1 MSSIPVEG
9 KDSIQ
14 ERHPMDLAAKTNLM
28 KPMEPTRQNMAVQQI
43 GQLRGGR
50 ATGTSIQSISM
61 TSTNS
66 ASQTGI
72 STFSQTMLKQ
82 VNVSRSS
89 LVQSASTSSASLPSR
104 SPLVSVAHTT
114 HVPRGAAAVANI
126 AAPRS
131 AVATPI
137 VRPTGP
143 LQTTGVSA
151 PPLSASFAS
160 SLRGLGPATLM
171 PRAASP
177 ASTASVAP
185 WLGTSVPQVVSTTAI
200 SATGAM
206 LTSLRTQNITSMSAY
221 AHGRPAVPTVPSRPP
236 TPLASQIQSESPR
249 PQLIHSTT
257 QKSIVG
263 QTSTQSSAMRQLHI
277 TEKYFKPSVSLGAV
291 TIAQVLPTRT
301 QTAITYSSGSPF
313 PASPATLI
321 ATTPTRLAA
330 VSSGQRL
337 VQTTPARLTMSP
349 ASTAMLSTPARLAV
363 AAQGSTQSTII
374 TGPARLT
381 VSTPLPGTV
390 LAGSARVA
398 MTGQGTVTR
407 LTVPS
412 SSPIRPT
419 VPNLQTTH
427 TRLCSPQSGLLSTPA
442 RLTVS
447 STNQPPLQ
455 ATTVLATQAR
465 LTVAPGASTPA
476 GVVSLHPVVVSNTS
490 QPLKSVTPVS
500 RALPIQQNMGA
511 KVITQPAHG
520 SIQITQVPLSSGK
533 GAHSIHPVTPLQH
546 NQGTRT
552 VSYPSTTTVASSN
565 MPGIRP
571 ITVAHPQSI
580 PVAKVFT
587 TAMGVSRSGVD
598 LNTTGLPEVALPV
611 HTIQTQP
618 QPPPPSQQQQ
628 TMPQATSVNQTT
640 ASSVPTYT
648 MPTTFYYEAPSGG
661 YQVTRP
667 YNPGSSYAVHTT
679 TSQPLRPTNTV
690 HSALV
695 TTESSVL
702 SQNNQQTPTVSKL
715 NASPRPSILRKRDN
729 EGSPMKAQKNLTP
742 MLAALSSSPVSP
754 PSPRRPDSRGNGG
767 NSSGGSTTI
776 SATSSPGLNEAGE
789 DSLPAIVKN
798 EIVDEIEKPPMEMSP
813 RKKPRKQ
820 QLQPGLPSTPGHQGP
835 GQFLGR
841 YLKSPKGG
849 MIQIRSDTQT
859 GNELPEPKF
868 SDEEMEF
875 LPEEKVR
882 EVKEVAATALREEPE
897 EKVFVPKRPHISLIN
912 SYRHPWK
919 SKHNHFIRYSDVK
932 PKDERRPTITDL
944 GNQKNVLQKLNG
956 WKIFHL
962 STQMEDLADVETQAI
977 EKLSAILK
985 VMERK
990 TGKEL
995 EKDVNRSNE
1004 LIKRLGIVEAMTW
1017 TLNVR
1022 ETRNSGGH
1030 DMDIE
1035 CKRDQESGG
1044 HDMDI
1049 ECKRDQESGGHGN
1062 KVCEEHGNMQRSK
1075 IIKDQMKEAESQVM
1089 KIFDHKGHATDIVNK
1104 CANKRSLKKREKL

>member
-9 KDSIQ
+9 KDSSQ

-28 KPMEPTRQNMAVQQI
+28 KPMEPTRQNLAVQQI
-43 GQLRGGR
+43 CQLRGGR

-89 LVQSASTSSASLPSR
+89 LVQSASPSSASLPSR

-200 SATGAM
+200 SSTGAM

-221 AHGRPAVPTVPSRPP
+221 AHGRPTIPTVPSRPP
-236 TPLASQIQSESPR
+236 TPLGSRIQSESPR

-263 QTSTQSSAMRQLHI
+263 QTSTQLHI

-349 ASTAMLSTPARLAV
+349 ASTAMLSTPTRLAV

-381 VSTPLPGTV
+381 VSTTLPGTV

-407 LTVPS
+407 LAMPS
-412 SSPIRPT
+412 SSPIRPP
-419 VPNLQTTH
+419 VPNQQTTH

-465 LTVAPGASTPA
+465 LTVAPGVSTPT
-476 GVVSLHPVVVSNTS
+476 GMVSLHPVVVSNTP
-490 QPLKSVTPVS
+490 QPLKSVPPVS

-533 GAHSIHPVTPLQH
+533 VAHSLHSVTPLQH

-565 MPGIRP
+565 VPGIRP

-628 TMPQATSVNQTT
+628 TSVYIQTSHRASPAPSNQTT

-667 YNPGSSYAVHTT
+667 YTPGSSYAVHTT

-690 HSALV
+690 HTIVPSGPSV
-695 TTESSVL
+695 RFNPVMVVDHSRSSLPVQ
-702 SQNNQQTPTVSKL
+702 SSY
-715 NASPRPSILRKRDN
+715 IN
-729 EGSPMKAQKNLTP
+729 EGKFSNSPMKAQKNLTP

-820 QLQPGLPSTPGHQGP
+820 QLEKTEGKGSASYHGEPGKKEGSASYRSEPGREESSASHHNEPGRDKGSASHRSEPGREEGYVGP
-835 GQFLGR
+835 
-841 YLKSPKGG
+841 
-849 MIQIRSDTQT
+849 T

-1004 LIKRLGIVEAMTW
+1004 LIK
-1017 TLNVR
+1017 
-1022 ETRNSGGH
+1022 
-1030 DMDIE
+1030 
-1035 CKRDQESGG
+1035 
-1044 HDMDI
+1044 
-1049 ECKRDQESGGHGN
+1049 
-1062 KVCEEHGNMQRSK
+1062 GNMQRSK

>member
-9 KDSIQ
+9 KDSSQ

-28 KPMEPTRQNMAVQQI
+28 KPMEPTRQNLAVQQI

-89 LVQSASTSSASLPSR
+89 LVQSASPSSASLPSR

-200 SATGAM
+200 SSTGAM

-221 AHGRPAVPTVPSRPP
+221 AHGRPTIPTVPSRPP
-236 TPLASQIQSESPR
+236 TPLGSRIQSESPR

-263 QTSTQSSAMRQLHI
+263 QTSTQLHI

-349 ASTAMLSTPARLAV
+349 ASTAMLSTPTRLAV

-381 VSTPLPGTV
+381 VSTTLPGTV

-407 LTVPS
+407 LAMPS
-412 SSPIRPT
+412 SSPIRPP
-419 VPNLQTTH
+419 VPNQQTTH

-465 LTVAPGASTPA
+465 LTVAPGVSTPT
-476 GVVSLHPVVVSNTS
+476 GMVSLHPVVVSNTS
-490 QPLKSVTPVS
+490 QPLKSVPPVS

-533 GAHSIHPVTPLQH
+533 VAHSLHSVTPLQH

-565 MPGIRP
+565 VPGIRP

-628 TMPQATSVNQTT
+628 TMPQATSVYIQTSHRASPAPSNQTT

-667 YNPGSSYAVHTT
+667 YTPGSSYAVHTT

-690 HSALV
+690 HTIVPSGPSV
-695 TTESSVL
+695 RFNPVMVVDHSRSSLPVQ
-702 SQNNQQTPTVSKL
+702 SSY
-715 NASPRPSILRKRDN
+715 IN
-729 EGSPMKAQKNLTP
+729 EGKFSKYLLGYLFQEISPMKAQKNLTP

-820 QLQPGLPSTPGHQGP
+820 QLTHLRVVGRKLRVRVRRVTAVNQAGRKVRRVTAMNRAGIKVITGNELPEPKFSDEEME
-835 GQFLGR
+835 FLPEEKVR
-841 YLKSPKGG
+841 EVKEVLVTSFVH
-849 MIQIRSDTQT
+849 RT

-1004 LIKRLGIVEAMTW
+1004 LIK
-1017 TLNVR
+1017 
-1022 ETRNSGGH
+1022 
-1030 DMDIE
+1030 
-1035 CKRDQESGG
+1035 
-1044 HDMDI
+1044 
-1049 ECKRDQESGGHGN
+1049 
-1062 KVCEEHGNMQRSK
+1062 GNMQRSK

>member
-1 MSSIPVEG
+1 MSSIPAEG

-28 KPMEPTRQNMAVQQI
+28 KPVEPTRQNMAVQQI

-143 LQTTGVSA
+143 LQTTGVSV

-236 TPLASQIQSESPR
+236 TPLGSRIQSESPR

-263 QTSTQSSAMRQLHI
+263 QTSTQLHI

-349 ASTAMLSTPARLAV
+349 ASTAMLSAPARLAV

-412 SSPIRPT
+412 SLPIRPT
-419 VPNLQTTH
+419 VPNQQTTH

-465 LTVAPGASTPA
+465 LTVAPGASTPT
-476 GVVSLHPVVVSNTS
+476 GMVSLHPVVVSNTS

-500 RALPIQQNMGA
+500 RALPTQQNMGA

-533 GAHSIHPVTPLQH
+533 VAHSIHPVTPLQH

-565 MPGIRP
+565 VPGIRP

-598 LNTTGLPEVALPV
+598 LNTTTGLPEVALPV

-618 QPPPPSQQQQ
+618 QQPPPSQQQQ
-628 TMPQATSVNQTT
+628 TLPQATSVYIQTSHRASPAPSNQTT

-690 HSALV
+690 HTIVPSGPSVRFNPVMVVDHSRSSLPVQSSYITEGALV

-820 QLQPGLPSTPGHQGP
+820 QL
-835 GQFLGR
+835 
-841 YLKSPKGG
+841 
-849 MIQIRSDTQT
+849 T

-919 SKHNHFIRYSDVK
+919 SKHNHFIRYTDVK

-1004 LIKRLGIVEAMTW
+1004 LIK
-1017 TLNVR
+1017 
-1022 ETRNSGGH
+1022 
-1030 DMDIE
+1030 
-1035 CKRDQESGG
+1035 
-1044 HDMDI
+1044 
-1049 ECKRDQESGGHGN
+1049 
-1062 KVCEEHGNMQRSK
+1062 GNMQRSK

>member
-1 MSSIPVEG
+1 MFE
-9 KDSIQ
+9 
-14 ERHPMDLAAKTNLM
+14 
-28 KPMEPTRQNMAVQQI
+28 VQQI

-82 VNVSRSS
+82 
-89 LVQSASTSSASLPSR
+89 
-104 SPLVSVAHTT
+104 
-114 HVPRGAAAVANI
+114 GAAAVANI

-143 LQTTGVSA
+143 LQTTGVSV
-151 PPLSASFAS
+151 PPLSA

-236 TPLASQIQSESPR
+236 TPLGSRIQSESPR

-263 QTSTQSSAMRQLHI
+263 QTSTQLHI

-349 ASTAMLSTPARLAV
+349 ASTAMLSAPARLAV

-412 SSPIRPT
+412 SLPIRPT
-419 VPNLQTTH
+419 VPNQQTTH

-465 LTVAPGASTPA
+465 LTVAPGASTPT
-476 GVVSLHPVVVSNTS
+476 GMVSLHPVVVSNTS

-500 RALPIQQNMGA
+500 RALPTQQNMGA

-533 GAHSIHPVTPLQH
+533 VAHSIHPVTPLQH

-565 MPGIRP
+565 VPGIRP

-598 LNTTGLPEVALPV
+598 LNTTTGLPEVALPV
-611 HTIQTQP
+611 HTIQTQS

-628 TMPQATSVNQTT
+628 TMPQATSVYIQTSHRASPGNYSSPMVSLVLADCSQLTSDRQQLAPSNQTT

-820 QLQPGLPSTPGHQGP
+820 QL
-835 GQFLGR
+835 
-841 YLKSPKGG
+841 
-849 MIQIRSDTQT
+849 T

-1004 LIKRLGIVEAMTW
+1004 LIK
-1017 TLNVR
+1017 
-1022 ETRNSGGH
+1022 
-1030 DMDIE
+1030 
-1035 CKRDQESGG
+1035 
-1044 HDMDI
+1044 
-1049 ECKRDQESGGHGN
+1049 
-1062 KVCEEHGNMQRSK
+1062 GNMQRSK

>member
-9 KDSIQ
+9 KDLIQ

-28 KPMEPTRQNMAVQQI
+28 KPVEPTRQNLAVQQI

-89 LVQSASTSSASLPSR
+89 LVQSASASSASLPLR

-177 ASTASVAP
+177 ASTASGAP

-221 AHGRPAVPTVPSRPP
+221 AHGRPTVPTVPARPP
-236 TPLASQIQSESPR
+236 TPLGSRIQTESPR

-263 QTSTQSSAMRQLHI
+263 QTSTQLHI

-291 TIAQVLPTRT
+291 TIAQVLPART

-313 PASPATLI
+313 PTSPATLI

-349 ASTAMLSTPARLAV
+349 ASTAMLSTPTRLAV

-381 VSTPLPGTV
+381 VSTTLPGTV
-390 LAGSARVA
+390 LAGPARVA

-407 LTVPS
+407 LAVPN

-419 VPNLQTTH
+419 VPNQQATH
-427 TRLCSPQSGLLSTPA
+427 TRLCSPQSALLSTPA

-465 LTVAPGASTPA
+465 LTVAPGVSTPT
-476 GVVSLHPVVVSNTS
+476 GMVSLHPVVVSNTS
-490 QPLKSVTPVS
+490 QTLKSVTPVS
-500 RALPIQQNMGA
+500 RTLPIQQNIGP

-533 GAHSIHPVTPLQH
+533 VAQSLHSVTPLQH

-565 MPGIRP
+565 VPGIRP

-598 LNTTGLPEVALPV
+598 LNTAGLPEVALPV
-611 HTIQTQP
+611 HTLQAQP
-618 QPPPPSQQQQ
+618 QPPAPSQQQQ
-628 TMPQATSVNQTT
+628 TMPQATSVYIQTSHRASPAPSNQTS

-667 YNPGSSYAVHTT
+667 YTPGSSYAVHTT

-690 HSALV
+690 HTIVPSGP
-695 TTESSVL
+695 SVRF
-702 SQNNQQTPTVSKL
+702 N
-715 NASPRPSILRKRDN
+715 
-729 EGSPMKAQKNLTP
+729 
-742 MLAALSSSPVSP
+742 PVMVV
-754 PSPRRPDSRGNGG
+754 DHSR
-767 NSSGGSTTI
+767 S
-776 SATSSPGLNEAGE
+776 
-789 DSLPAIVKN
+789 SLPAQSSYITEGKFSKYLPGYLFQEMFERFIPPLNITIPQFIAPLYIAIPQFIPPLYIAIPQFIPPLYITISQFIPPLYITIPQFIPPLYITIPKCLGYNRVFS
-798 EIVDEIEKPPMEMSP
+798 IEP
-813 RKKPRKQ
+813 KQ
-820 QLQPGLPSTPGHQGP
+820 PTNSDCLQTERL
-835 GQFLGR
+835 
-841 YLKSPKGG
+841 
-849 MIQIRSDTQT
+849 TQT
-859 GNELPEPKF
+859 K
-868 SDEEMEF
+868 
-875 LPEEKVR
+875 
-882 EVKEVAATALREEPE
+882 
-897 EKVFVPKRPHISLIN
+897 
-912 SYRHPWK
+912 
-919 SKHNHFIRYSDVK
+919 YS
-932 PKDERRPTITDL
+932 
-944 GNQKNVLQKLNG
+944 Q
-956 WKIFHL
+956 
-962 STQMEDLADVETQAI
+962 ETGQ
-977 EKLSAILK
+977 
-985 VMERK
+985 
-990 TGKEL
+990 
-995 EKDVNRSNE
+995 
-1004 LIKRLGIVEAMTW
+1004 
-1017 TLNVR
+1017 
-1022 ETRNSGGH
+1022 
-1030 DMDIE
+1030 
-1035 CKRDQESGG
+1035 
-1044 HDMDI
+1044 
-1049 ECKRDQESGGHGN
+1049 
-1062 KVCEEHGNMQRSK
+1062 
-1075 IIKDQMKEAESQVM
+1075 
-1089 KIFDHKGHATDIVNK
+1089 
-1104 CANKRSLKKREKL
+1104 